1 MLMRWESLLNPERL
15 GSKRRHDDL
24 ARSPFHKDHDRI
36 IFSGAFRHL
45 NRKTQ
50 VHPFSQNDQVHTRL
64 THSLEVGCVGRS
76 LGQLVGEQL
85 GRQLPQGIGAADIGA
100 IIQAACLA
108 HDIGNPPFGH
118 AGEYA
123 IRDWFMQSERQWLRQ
138 HMPSEEV
145 HDLCNFEG
153 NAQGLRI
160 LTQTEYHPFQGGMR
174 LTFSTLGAYLKYPW
188 IGQAPANLSQ
198 PSHQAPKYGCYYAER
213 HLLAEIADRLGLIR
227 QGEFRWCRHP
237 LAYLVEAADDI
248 CYALIDLEDGIEMD
262 ILPYAEVESI
272 FLRLLGDRPLPTE
285 LSRPGASERQ
295 KIAALRGAVFE
306 VVVTAVANA
315 FIAQQEALLSGELST
330 ELLKHCDRHISDG
343 IDHAKQLARKKIFS
357 NPRKAQIELG
367 AYATLGILLNA
378 FCEAALADLEGRALS
393 FKHRRLL
400 DLLTSQQPHPV
411 QNHYQA
417 CMRVL
422 DFVAS
427 LSDNHA
433 QQLAQNLSGSI
444 QTDLLS

>member
-1 MLMRWESLLNPERL
+1 MLMRWETLLSPERL
-15 GSKRRHDDL
+15 GSHKSHRES

-50 VHPFSQNDQVHTRL
+50 VHPFAQNDQVHTRL
-64 THSLEVGCVGRS
+64 THSLEVACVGRS
-76 LGQLVGEQL
+76 LGQLVGERL
-85 GRQLPQGIGAADIGA
+85 GRQLPAWINPADIGA

-123 IRDWFMQSERQWLRQ
+123 IRDWFLQPARAQLLDLLTEG
-138 HMPSEEV
+138 EA

-160 LTQTEYHPFQGGMR
+160 LTQTEYHPFAGGMR
-174 LTFSTLGAYLKYPW
+174 LTYATLGAYLKYPW
-188 IGQAPANLSQ
+188 TGSERPDPAK
-198 PSHQAPKYGCYYAER
+198 PSHQAAKFGCYQSER
-213 HLLAEIADRLGLIR
+213 FLLEDIATTLGLIR
-227 QGEFRWCRHP
+227 TGDFRWCRHP

-262 ILPYAEVESI
+262 ILPYEQVEPV
-272 FLRLLGDRPLPTE
+272 FLELLGHYP
-285 LSRPGASERQ
+285 RPGELAMPDASGRQ

-306 VVVTAVANA
+306 RVVAEVVDA
-315 FIAQQEALLSGELST
+315 FIQQQELLLSGELKGD
-330 ELLKHCDRHISDG
+330 LLHYCHPDVNRG
-343 IDHAKQLARKKIFS
+343 IERAKKLARERIFN

-367 AYATLGILLNA
+367 AYATLGIILA
-378 FCEAALADLEGRALS
+378 SFCEAALGDFEKRPLS

-400 DLLTSQQPHPV
+400 DLLNAHNRYPV
-411 QNHYQA
+411 SSHYEA

-422 DFVAS
+422 DVVAS

-433 QQLAQNLSGSI
+433 LQLAQNLSGSV
-444 QTDLLS
+444 QADTL